1 MTSPECT
8 TERPLV
14 AVTVGDPAGIGP
26 EIVVKALADPR
37 VVRAVRPLVFGDR
50 AVLQRELDTLGIEM
64 ALNPV
69 SDPAEGRYVE
79 TTLDLMD
86 VGALTRPVPYG
97 VISAD
102 GGRAG
107 YVTLDR
113 AIDAALAGCV
123 DGVVTAP
130 LNKESLRAAGV
141 PHIDHT
147 AALKAR
153 AAVRE
158 PMTLFLV
165 RTLKIFFLTRHISLR
180 EVADAITREG
190 IADALELCDLYLQ
203 QLGIGAPRVAIAA
216 LNPHGGEKG
225 LFGTEETDVIEP
237 GVKDARARGVQA
249 YGPVPADAV
258 FHQALVGKYDG
269 VLSLYHDQGHIA
281 AKTLDFHGTISL
293 TMGLRFLRTSVD
305 HGTAFDIAGKGIADA
320 RGMVEAL
327 LAAGRYAL
335 PVKQKIKTTATTDE
349 SRPWATTYRG
359 GDPEAGRDRHR

>member
-1 MTSPECT
+1 MASRDDR

-26 EIVVKALADPR
+26 EIVVKALADPAVYR
-37 VVRAVRPLVFGDR
+37 EVRPLVFGDR
-50 AVLQRELDTLGIEM
+50 SVLQRELEALGGGT

-69 SDPAEGRYVE
+69 DDPGEGRYVQG
-79 TTLDLMD
+79 TLDLMD
-86 VGALTRPVPYG
+86 VGVLDRPVSYG

-107 YVTLDR
+107 YATLGR
-113 AIDAALAGCV
+113 AIDAALAGRV

-180 EVADAITREG
+180 EVADAVTREG
-190 IADALELCDLYLQ
+190 ITEALELCDLYLR
-203 QLGIGAPRVAIAA
+203 QLGIDAPRVAVAA
-216 LNPHGGEKG
+216 LNPHGGEQG
-225 LFGTEETDVIEP
+225 LFGTEEPDVIEP
-237 GVKDARARGVQA
+237 AVADACTRGLQA

-258 FHQALVGKYDG
+258 FHQALEGRYDG

-293 TMGLRFLRTSVD
+293 TMD
-305 HGTAFDIAGKGIADA
+305 
-320 RGMVEAL
+320 
-327 LAAGRYAL
+327 
-335 PVKQKIKTTATTDE
+335 
-349 SRPWATTYRG
+349 
-359 GDPEAGRDRHR
+359 